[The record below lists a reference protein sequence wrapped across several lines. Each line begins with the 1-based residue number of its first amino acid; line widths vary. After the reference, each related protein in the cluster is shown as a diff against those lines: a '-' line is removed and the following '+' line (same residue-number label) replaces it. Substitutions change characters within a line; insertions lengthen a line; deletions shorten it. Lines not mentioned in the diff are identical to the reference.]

1 LYNLFLVLPLLSR
14 HPSEQHFGQP
24 TSGRRSLGETK
35 ARMDR
40 AAGKSARMDRGD
52 SDGPSHPG
60 ALQVR
65 PVRQHEQVHRPVS
78 TGCIVQPCTVLDL
91 ESSFGLC
98 PPVSLRPGGSHR
110 SAFALLYHFDQGAGW
125 HSSAAC
131 PKLSSR
137 PPPAAPPSPSF
148 AGWAPIAFKV
158 LLHSY

>member
-1 LYNLFLVLPLLSR
+1 
-14 HPSEQHFGQP
+14 
-24 TSGRRSLGETK
+24 
-35 ARMDR
+35 MDR

-137 PPPAAPPSPSF
+137 PPPPPPPLPPLPVGRRLPLRSF
-148 AGWAPIAFKV
+148 FTLTNCHMPPLSSELPKV
-158 LLHSY
+158 RFRCLFSFNS